1 VGIFTFEETRQF
13 TPGAMG
19 EAYIPLTLL
28 PLLDVRGPG
37 SRVFSQ
43 LATFGRPLTQAPGVP
58 QAWNGEISGQFVLQP
73 LVDNNSGGPGA

>member
-1 VGIFTFEETRQF
+1 MGIFTFADTRQF
-13 TPGAMG
+13 SPGAMG

-28 PLLDVRGPG
+28 PLNDVCGSG

-43 LATFGRPLTQAPGVP
+43 LATFARPLTQAPGAA

-73 LVDNNSGGPGA
+73 LVGNNQ